1 MESGLAG
8 RSGHSGVFGTRCRGC
23 SSAWRTL
30 EAEQKRVFASR
41 LRTKRPVRLPGGPSW
56 RDQMAIV
63 SDAEAPAECGPEMV
77 TTPVRRGGPLV
88 LLAIEERTLPLF
100 RPLCGEFRR
109 RLPNHRMPLDEDA
122 ATQSLIGDGCIVS
135 TPLPTAARR
144 GPRRSTLGASSV
156 HTGNLFREGASGR
169 GATASVPG

>member
-1 MESGLAG
+1 MIL
-8 RSGHSGVFGTRCRGC
+8 
-23 SSAWRTL
+23 
-30 EAEQKRVFASR
+30 
-41 LRTKRPVRLPGGPSW
+41 
-56 RDQMAIV
+56 
-63 SDAEAPAECGPEMV
+63 SDAEATAESGPRWPRLQ
-77 TTPVRRGGPLV
+77 PVGTGRFSCLDSRKLHFGCS
-88 LLAIEERTLPLF
+88 THST
-100 RPLCGEFRR
+100 
-109 RLPNHRMPLDEDA
+109 NHRMPLDEDA